1 MKNKHRRSLRYI
13 HLWSTLLL
21 AFLLS
26 GCWAY
31 KLNDASVPADV
42 RTVRIGFIENKAP
55 LVNPQLSPAL
65 SERLRQKILNQT
77 RLTQVNNDNA
87 DWILTGFVQDYAVS
101 TTGITDQRVASN
113 RLTVTVKMT
122 LTKKGAAQ
130 PEDITITRNFD
141 FNANLAL
148 QTYQV
153 QNLDE
158 IVRFLTDD
166 IFNRIFSN
174 W

>member
-1 MKNKHRRSLRYI
+1 MKNKHLRSLRYTSLI
-13 HLWSTLLL
+13 AALLMSFVL
-21 AFLLS
+21 V

-42 RTVRIGFIENKAP
+42 RTVRIGFIENRAP
-55 LVNPQLSPAL
+55 LVDPQLSPAL

-87 DWILTGFVQDYAVS
+87 DWVLSGFIQDYAVS
-101 TTGITDQRVASN
+101 TTGISDQRVVSN

-122 LTKKGAAQ
+122 LTKKGATQ
-130 PEDITITRNFD
+130 PEDITVTRNFD
-141 FNANLAL
+141 FPANLSL
-148 QTYQV
+148 QAFQV
-153 QNLDE
+153 RELDAN
-158 IVRFLTDD
+158 VRALTDD